1 MKRILFILLSIL
13 PLTARPSEPT
23 NTPPDI
29 IHTTWFSHY
38 EQTERHVDIYVPEG
52 NQPLPV
58 LYLLHG
64 INGYEGDWQKKGGAV
79 DTLIQMMKD
88 GRCQPMI
95 LVMPDCNKWIVKK
108 RPLTHGNRWK
118 CIIRYLE
125 LSNEHKL
132 EYAISDL
139 MSMIDTTYATTD
151 QCAIAGLSDGA
162 RMAANVANIRPDRI
176 RFVGLFS
183 PVLYKEQLPKDPS
196 QTYLIYVGKND
207 IFKAN
212 GKRFHKRLTKA
223 DYPHQFIEIQGSHD
237 WPVWRKCLSDFL
249 EKISCTLVYVRFFLY
264 FCSRNRYI

>member
-1 MKRILFILLSIL
+1 M
-13 PLTARPSEPT
+13 
-23 NTPPDI
+23 
-29 IHTTWFSHY
+29 
-38 EQTERHVDIYVPEG
+38 DIYVPPG
-52 NQPLPV
+52 NDQSPITNPLPV

-139 MSMIDTTYATTD
+139 MTMIDTTYQVTD
-151 QCAIAGLSDGA
+151 QCAVAGLSDGA
-162 RMAANVANIRPDRI
+162 RIAANIANTRPEKI
-176 RFVGLFS
+176 STVGLFS
-183 PVLYKEQLPKDPS
+183 PVLHKKQLPG
-196 QTYLIYVGKND
+196 QTAQSYNVSYYIYVGKND

-212 GKRFHKRLTKA
+212 GKRFHKRLIKA